1 MLSNFIFSLNAT
13 VPVFLIIVLG
23 YVLKRI
29 GFIDDNFVRI
39 ANKINFVVAL
49 PALLIHDMMQSE
61 FKKMMDGYF
70 VLFCAVVTL
79 VSILA
84 SWLFTKL
91 LMKDKTLVGEFAQA
105 AYRSSAALLG
115 TAFVINMYGNSG
127 LVPLMI
133 LGAVPLYNI
142 CAVIILTVECP
153 DKSEDD
159 RKTFGSTMKG
169 ILTNPIVIAIAVG
182 IVLAF
187 LDIKLP
193 RMIDATLETVG
204 KLSTP
209 IALIGIGGAF
219 EINKA
224 LKKWKPAAIAT
235 FMKLIGWGAIFIP
248 IAIALGYTHEKLIA
262 IIIMLCSPTTASCF
276 IMAKSMKHE
285 GTLTSST
292 IVLTTFFSA
301 FTMTA
306 VIFVCK
312 TLGYL

>member
-70 VLFCAVVTL
+70 VLFCAVVTV
-79 VSILA
+79 VSILS

-91 LMKDKTLVGEFAQA
+91 LMKDKTLVGEFSQA

-153 DKSEDD
+153 DKSADD
-159 RKTFGSTMKG
+159 QKTFASTMKG

-187 LDIKLP
+187 LDIRLP
-193 RMIDATLETVG
+193 RMIDATLDTVG

>member
-70 VLFCAVVTL
+70 VLFCAVVTV

-115 TAFVINMYGNSG
+115 TAFVINMYGICQKKAK
-127 LVPLMI
+127 I
-133 LGAVPLYNI
+133 LSRLWTPGRI
-142 CAVIILTVECP
+142 GT
-153 DKSEDD
+153 
-159 RKTFGSTMKG
+159 
-169 ILTNPIVIAIAVG
+169 
-182 IVLAF
+182 
-187 LDIKLP
+187 
-193 RMIDATLETVG
+193 TL
-204 KLSTP
+204 
-209 IALIGIGGAF
+209 
-219 EINKA
+219 
-224 LKKWKPAAIAT
+224 
-235 FMKLIGWGAIFIP
+235 
-248 IAIALGYTHEKLIA
+248 
-262 IIIMLCSPTTASCF
+262 
-276 IMAKSMKHE
+276 
-285 GTLTSST
+285 
-292 IVLTTFFSA
+292 
-301 FTMTA
+301 
-306 VIFVCK
+306 
-312 TLGYL
+312 